1 MNIDEKITQELKKE
15 SQQLDE
21 ILAHE
26 PGIFKML
33 ANAFK
38 GSLGRWMI
46 LVGLFTFVITLV
58 MFWAGY
64 HFFFELGDIGSK
76 LHWAVVFLFTA
87 MLQIALKM
95 WSFMEMNRQSML
107 REVKRLELAVDKLT
121 IELAKNE
128 NSPK

>member
-1 MNIDEKITQELKKE
+1 MNIDEKIKQELKDE
-15 SQQLDE
+15 SEQLDQ

-46 LVGLFTFVITLV
+46 IVGLFTFIITLI

-64 HFFFELGDIGSK
+64 HFFFEQGNMVFK
-76 LHWAVVFLFTA
+76 LHWGVVLLFTA

-107 REVKRLELAVDKLT
+107 REIKRLELAVDKLT
-121 IELAKNE
+121 TEVANK
-128 NSPK
+128 

>member
-1 MNIDEKITQELKKE
+1 MNIDEKIQQELKNE
-15 SQQLDE
+15 SKQLDE

-33 ANAFK
+33 ENAFK
-38 GSLGRWMI
+38 GSLGLWMVI
-46 LVGLFTFVITLV
+46 VGLVTFVITLI

-64 HFFFELGDIGSK
+64 HFFFEQGNIGFR
-76 LHWAVVFLFTA
+76 LHWGVVFLFAA
-87 MLQIALKM
+87 MVQIALKM

-121 IELAKNE
+121 IELAKNG
-128 NSPK
+128 NSRE